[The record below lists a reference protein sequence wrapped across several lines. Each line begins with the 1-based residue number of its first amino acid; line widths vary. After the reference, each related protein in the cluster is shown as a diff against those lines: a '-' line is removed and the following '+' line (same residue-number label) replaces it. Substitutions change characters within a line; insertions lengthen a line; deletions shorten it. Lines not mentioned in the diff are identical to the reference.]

1 MPNQDDTY
9 RYEDE
14 GKGVDGNGIGRHRR
28 PPHQRVLDDKVA
40 IADDAVVEPLERE
53 DRLLENLYY
62 RNATDILHRL
72 AAHLLL
78 CIEIHPLEIFVLG
91 IHHIAHDAEGTD
103 DWQHGCQA
111 QLPIDRQQQHDDANG
126 GNDAPRHIGQD
137 VRHEG
142 VGLR

>member
-1 MPNQDDTY
+1 MPDQDDAY
-9 RYEDE
+9 RHEEE
-14 GKGVDGNGIGRHRR
+14 GKGIDGDGICRHRR
-28 PPHQRVLDDKVA
+28 TPQQRVQNDKVT

-53 DRLLENLYY
+53 DGLLENLHH
-62 RNATDILHRL
+62 RDATYILHSL
-72 AAHLLL
+72 TAHLLL
-78 CIEIHPLEIFVLG
+78 CIETLLLEVVVPR